1 MLPGFRF
8 LFAAT
13 LFTMSILVFGLGAAA
28 LLRAA
33 HEQFASNP
41 SWHAAPEATFAQQVE
56 VPRETSREASRPP
69 VLAMLR
75 VEPPAAEQKASANAP
90 AINSDTIPGP
100 AELSVTSAPTA
111 PGPAE
116 PDSNAALTQDAA
128 APPADAK
135 PDKPAAENPAPG
147 QVAAVSSDAPVAD
160 ATKVAAS
167 ASLSDA
173 KLASTEQAA
182 TEPVARPPTEAIPAA
197 GETDAAAS
205 SQAGEPAAPDADI
218 AATKVA
224 MLDHPSATVEPN
236 PPANTVI
243 TKPDQA
249 KPDQSAIKKR
259 LRARRAAQRRRM
271 AARAARQALLLAQ
284 RQQSL
289 NPFVQSFPQPQPAP
303 IGAAARA
310 R

>member
-33 HEQFASNP
+33 HEQFASNS

-56 VPRETSREASRPP
+56 APRETSRP

-75 VEPPAAEQKASANAP
+75 FEPPATEQTASGSAP
-90 AINSDTIPGP
+90 PINPGAIAAP
-100 AELSVTSAPTA
+100 AELSATVA

-116 PDSNAALTQDAA
+116 PDSNIALTQDAA
-128 APPADAK
+128 TPQAAAK
-135 PDKPAAENPAPG
+135 PDMPVAESPAPS
-147 QVAAVSSDAPVAD
+147 QVAAVPSDTPMAD
-160 ATKVAAS
+160 PTKVAAS

-173 KLASTEQAA
+173 KVASTEQAA
-182 TEPVARPPTEAIPAA
+182 TEPVSQPANEAIPA
-197 GETDAAAS
+197 GSEIDAAAS
-205 SQAGEPAAPDADI
+205 SQAGMPAAPKADI
-218 AATKVA
+218 ASTKVA
-224 MLDHPSATVEPN
+224 TLDNPSAAVEPK
-236 PPANTVI
+236 PPAKTVSA
-243 TKPDQA
+243 KPDQA
-249 KPDQSAIKKR
+249 RPDQNAIKKR

-271 AARAARQALLLAQ
+271 AARAARQALLAQ
-284 RQQSL
+284 QQQPVT
-289 NPFVQSFPQPQPAP
+289 PFVQSFPQP
-303 IGAAARA
+303 AATRS